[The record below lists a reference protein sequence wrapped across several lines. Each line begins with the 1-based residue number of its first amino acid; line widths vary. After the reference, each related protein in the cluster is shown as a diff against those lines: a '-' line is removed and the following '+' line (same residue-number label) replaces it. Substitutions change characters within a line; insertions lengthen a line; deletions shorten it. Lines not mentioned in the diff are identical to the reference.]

1 MWILLVLIMGSYS
14 ACHWDYHLS
23 KYLFKQYCEEEGRV
37 GLFIYEKV
45 ELDDE
50 YFMPFPKD
58 KDPRD
63 LDQRFV
69 VGDNLMINRKR
80 FDKEYIFD
88 DYKEIPLSAIG
99 PIFSV
104 ETWVLRKGDGKVLG
118 KAVSLTNHLGWWI
131 ESSKFGNKDE
141 SCPSGRDKY
150 GLWNFHRARRLLI
163 KKVFYGLRES

>member
-23 KYLFKQYCEEEGRV
+23 KYLFKQYCEEEGRI

-69 VGDNLMINRKR
+69 VGDNLMINKERLEQSYILGKYRKTEPIS
-80 FDKEYIFD
+80 D
-88 DYKEIPLSAIG
+88 IG
-99 PIFSV
+99 PILSV
-104 ETWVLRKGDGKVLG
+104 ETLVFRKSDNKLIGKSVHL
-118 KAVSLTNHLGWWI
+118 ANRLGWWI
-131 ESSKFGNKDE
+131 NSSKLGIRTD
-141 SCPSGRDKY
+141 SCPSGYDSHGNSQS
-150 GLWNFHRARRLLI
+150 GLLHHRLVKEIFL
-163 KKVFYGLRES
+163 KN